1 MVRPTQLR
9 GVPEGLE
16 AAFPSESAMQRC
28 LLGSSLEQQL
38 LLQNMRSSALQNQ
51 ERDHSY
57 ELLLRNQHQND
68 SYLHRS
74 MLTASLAQQQQQQQ
88 QRAALAAAAASNNH
102 PLFGVAGARER
113 LQMNRT
119 NTSLPHV
126 PFPNRAPSLMGQ
138 LDSARLSQPAAEN
151 NSQLMETLFLLE
163 LQRQQQQQGRQQD
176 QQPPGGGSNR

>member
-1 MVRPTQLR
+1 MVRPTQLP

-16 AAFPSESAMQRC
+16 AAFPSEGAMQRS
-28 LLGSSLEQQL
+28 LLGSSFEQQL

-68 SYLHRS
+68 SYLQRS
-74 MLTASLAQQQQQQQ
+74 MLTASLAQQQ

-102 PLFGVAGARER
+102 PLFGVAAARER